1 MATHVLLALCGA
13 SGGEA
18 ETAVIRGAYTLP
30 SRLLLL
36 IAGLTLPV
44 VAFAAFVLVQH
55 ATSQQQSYAEQA
67 SRLAHLVG
75 RIIDDELTRLASLL
89 RGASISGRLEARDYG
104 GFHAEAQRLV
114 TDTDYIVLL
123 RDLGR
128 TQFLNTAV
136 PYGQPL
142 PPAVPMSEAEREA
155 FRAGRTVFGSVY
167 QSPLSSEYRVPVA
180 VPVTVGDE
188 LLVLALTVP
197 AAHFGRLLEGATPP
211 EWIVTIGDATG
222 TIVGRSAE
230 NEKYEGQPALPAYLE
245 LATGSGGS
253 FRITGFGGRELL
265 TGYSRSPLSGWLTGA
280 NIPVEVVE
288 RPLWQ
293 SVGGILLAAA
303 LSAAAAGAIS
313 WGFVRHFRR
322 ASMTLINYARA
333 SDGDQPPQ
341 STTGLHEF
349 DQVIEALVAAR
360 GQRSTAED
368 LLRQRTRELE
378 VVLDAVPAGVWFT
391 YDPSVQEVK
400 RNAQASRLLRLPNE
414 ESASIGSG
422 ALGHF
427 QVFRNGTLCGPAELP
442 LQRAFHGEEV
452 ADEEYVFRFADGSEI
467 TLLTGAEPLRSPDG
481 GVIGAVS
488 VSLDITDRKRSE
500 TRQRLLINELNHRV
514 KNTLA
519 TVQSIARRTI
529 RNASSLE
536 EADHALSARLV
547 AVGRAYDVLTKEH
560 WEGASIHETLGR
572 ALGGYAAG
580 RIALAGDDVR
590 LSPSGSVTISLVV
603 HELAVNATKYG
614 ALSNDAGKVEI
625 GWTVREVADG
635 RILTMTWRE
644 SGGPTVRAPIRKG
657 FGTDLLSK
665 LSTSEGVPYS
675 LEFDPAGVVCVFS
688 MYLSDPARPE

>member
-1 MATHVLLALCGA
+1 MGAEAT
-13 SGGEA
+13 
-18 ETAVIRGAYTLP
+18 VIRGAYSLP

-44 VAFAAFVLVQH
+44 LAFVTFVLLQH
-55 ATSQQQSYAEQA
+55 AASQQHSYAEQA
-67 SRLAHLVG
+67 SRLASLVG
-75 RIIDDELTRLASLL
+75 RIVDDELTRLAALL
-89 RGASISGRLEARDYG
+89 RGASISGRLEALDFR
-104 GFHAEAQRLV
+104 GFQLEAQHLAAG
-114 TDTDYIVLL
+114 TDYVVLL
-123 RDLGR
+123 RDLDQ
-128 TQFLNTAV
+128 TQYLNTAV
-136 PYGQPL
+136 AYGEPL
-142 PPAVPMSEAEREA
+142 PQAVPISAAEREA
-155 FRAGRTVFGSVY
+155 FQSGKTVFGSVY
-167 QSPLSSEYRVPVA
+167 KSPLNGEFRVPVA
-180 VPVTVGDE
+180 VPVTVGGK

-197 AAHFGRLLEGATPP
+197 AAHFGRLLEGAAPP
-211 EWIVTIGDATG
+211 DWIVTIGDATG
-222 TIVGRSAE
+222 TIVGRSAD
-230 NEKYEGQPALPAYLE
+230 NEKYEGQPALPAYLA
-245 LATGSGGS
+245 LATGQAGS
-253 FRITGFGGRELL
+253 FHITGFGGRKLL
-265 TGYSRSPLSGWLTGA
+265 TGYSRSGLSGWLTGA
-280 NIPVEVVE
+280 NVPVEVVE
-288 RPLWQ
+288 RPLWL
-293 SVGGILLAAA
+293 SVGGILLAAT
-303 LSAAAAGAIS
+303 LSAMAAGGIS
-313 WGFVRHFRR
+313 WAFVRHFRR
-322 ASMTLINYARA
+322 ASATLINYARA
-333 SDGDQPPQ
+333 SDADGPPQ
-341 STTGLHEF
+341 GTTGLHEF

-360 GQRSTAED
+360 GQRSTAEN

-391 YDPSVQEVK
+391 YDPSVREVK
-400 RNAQASRLLRLPNE
+400 RNAQASRLLRLPSDE
-414 ESASIGSG
+414 GASIGSG
-422 ALGHF
+422 ALAHF
-427 QVFRNGTLCGPAELP
+427 QVLRNGTLCSASDLP
-442 LQRAFHGEEV
+442 LQRAFDGEEV
-452 ADEEYVFRFADGSEI
+452 ADEEYVFRFTDGSEI
-467 TLLTGAEPLRSPDG
+467 TLLTGAEPLRAADG
-481 GVIGAVS
+481 KVIGAVS

-500 TRQRLLINELNHRV
+500 TRQKLLINELNHRV

-529 RNASSLE
+529 RNASSLD

-635 RILTMTWRE
+635 RVLTMTWRE
-644 SGGPTVRAPIRKG
+644 SGGPEVRAPSRKG

-688 MYLSDPARPE
+688 MYLSDVARAE